1 MRPRLRT
8 QQGTQGGRQRRHLE
22 LVRVWRPQRD
32 PRHQKSPRGRYE
44 LGGRIAHGSPAQLQ
58 RTSGPLGG
66 DPRHR
71 PGPGPDGQELSARP
85 GSGLARPGR
94 ADRRDRGQVR
104 RRAVGRGAREHEDH
118 RRPAGGPGAEDRRA
132 AGGIALLAIT
142 TSYRTR
148 SDAVP
153 LRSFKAK
160 GRPSA
165 IAGVGVY
172 APEKIISNFDL
183 EKMMDTSDKWITE
196 RTGIHRRHIAE
207 PGTTTFEVATKA
219 ARAALDAAGITAKDL
234 DMILVG
240 TSSPDGPFPSVACRV
255 QNELDAPGAVAWD
268 TLAACTSFVYALSIA
283 DAYIAT
289 ERADTVLVVGA
300 EVLSRMLNYSDRG
313 TAVIFGDG
321 AGAAVV
327 RAAPKGAGFLSWC
340 LGSDGRGYA
349 QVTAGNIEKGAY
361 AAKDPAPFIDMVG
374 PDVFKFA
381 VDIFIRQA
389 NEVCEK
395 AGVGLDQID
404 LWVPHQ
410 ANFRII
416 DAAARRIGLP
426 LERVAIN
433 IDEYG
438 NTSSASIPLA
448 LEEAIRKGRVK
459 KGDHVLL
466 AGFGSG
472 LTWGATLLKWM

>member
-1 MRPRLRT
+1 M
-8 QQGTQGGRQRRHLE
+8 
-22 LVRVWRPQRD
+22 
-32 PRHQKSPRGRYE
+32 
-44 LGGRIAHGSPAQLQ
+44 
-58 RTSGPLGG
+58 
-66 DPRHR
+66 
-71 PGPGPDGQELSARP
+71 
-85 GSGLARPGR
+85 
-94 ADRRDRGQVR
+94 
-104 RRAVGRGAREHEDH
+104 AV
-118 RRPAGGPGAEDRRA
+118 
-132 AGGIALLAIT
+132 T
-142 TSYRTR
+142 TNYRTR

-165 IAGVGVY
+165 IAGIGVH
-172 APEKIISNFDL
+172 APEKVLTNFDL

-207 PGTTTFEVATKA
+207 PGTTTFAMATNA
-219 ARAALDAAGITAKDL
+219 ARAALKAAGITAQDL

-240 TSSPDGPFPSVACRV
+240 TSTPDGPFPSVACRL
-255 QNELDAPGAVAWD
+255 QNELDAPGSVAWD

-283 DAYIAT
+283 DSFIAT

-300 EVLSRMLNYSDRG
+300 EVLSRMLNYADRG

-327 RAAPKGAGFLSWC
+327 RTAPKGAGFLSWC

-361 AAKDPAPFIDMVG
+361 AAKDAAPYIDMVG

-389 NEVCEK
+389 QEVCSA
-395 AGVGLDQID
+395 AGVALDEID

-426 LERVAIN
+426 LEKVAIN

-448 LEEAIRKGRVK
+448 LEEAVRKGRVRP
-459 KGDHVLL
+459 GDHVLL

-472 LTWGATLLKWM
+472 LTWGATLLRWA

>member
-1 MRPRLRT
+1 M
-8 QQGTQGGRQRRHLE
+8 
-22 LVRVWRPQRD
+22 
-32 PRHQKSPRGRYE
+32 
-44 LGGRIAHGSPAQLQ
+44 
-58 RTSGPLGG
+58 
-66 DPRHR
+66 
-71 PGPGPDGQELSARP
+71 
-85 GSGLARPGR
+85 
-94 ADRRDRGQVR
+94 
-104 RRAVGRGAREHEDH
+104 
-118 RRPAGGPGAEDRRA
+118 
-132 AGGIALLAIT
+132 AIT
-142 TSYRTR
+142 SAYRTR

-153 LRSFKAK
+153 LRAFKAK

-172 APEKIISNFDL
+172 APSKVISNFDL

-207 PGTTTFEVATKA
+207 PGTTTFKMATRA
-219 ARAALDAAGITAKDL
+219 ARAALDAAGIGAHDL

-268 TLAACTSFVYALSIA
+268 TLAACTSFVYSLSIA
-283 DAYIAT
+283 DSFIAT
-289 ERADTVLVVGA
+289 ERADTVLVIGA

-327 RAAPKGAGFLSWC
+327 KAAPKGAGFQSWC

-349 QVTAGNIEKGAY
+349 QVTCGNIEKGAY
-361 AAKDPAPFIDMVG
+361 AAKDATPYIDMVG

-389 NEVCEK
+389 HEVCAA
-395 AGVGLDQID
+395 AGVALDDID

-426 LERVAIN
+426 LEKVAIN

-459 KGDHVLL
+459 PGDHVLL

-472 LTWGATLLKWM
+472 LTWGATLLKWA

>member
-1 MRPRLRT
+1 M
-8 QQGTQGGRQRRHLE
+8 
-22 LVRVWRPQRD
+22 
-32 PRHQKSPRGRYE
+32 
-44 LGGRIAHGSPAQLQ
+44 
-58 RTSGPLGG
+58 
-66 DPRHR
+66 
-71 PGPGPDGQELSARP
+71 
-85 GSGLARPGR
+85 
-94 ADRRDRGQVR
+94 
-104 RRAVGRGAREHEDH
+104 
-118 RRPAGGPGAEDRRA
+118 
-132 AGGIALLAIT
+132 AIT
-142 TSYRTR
+142 NAYRTR
-148 SDAVP
+148 SGAIP
-153 LRSFKAK
+153 LRSFKTK

-172 APEKIISNFDL
+172 APEKIITNFDL
-183 EKMMDTSDKWITE
+183 EKMIDTSDKWITE

-207 PGTTTFEVATKA
+207 PGTTTLELATKA
-219 ARAALDAAGITAKDL
+219 ARSALKSAGIKAEDL

-240 TSSPDGPFPSVACRV
+240 TSSPDGPFPSIACRI

-268 TLAACTSFVYALSIA
+268 TLAACTSFMYGLSIA
-283 DAYIAT
+283 DSFIAT
-289 ERADTVLVVGA
+289 ERADNVLVIGA
-300 EVLSRMLNYSDRG
+300 EVLSRMLDYGSRG

-327 RAAPKGAGFLSWC
+327 RPAPKGAGFLSWC

-349 QVTAGNIEKGAY
+349 QVTCGNIEKGAY
-361 AAKDPAPFIDMVG
+361 AAQDAHPYIEMVG

-389 NEVCEK
+389 NEVCNK
-395 AGVGLDQID
+395 AGVAMEDID

-426 LERVAIN
+426 LDRVAIN

-448 LEEAIRKGRVK
+448 LEEAVRKGRVK
-459 KGDHVLL
+459 SGDHVLL

-472 LTWGATLLKWM
+472 LTWGATLLKWA

>member
-1 MRPRLRT
+1 M
-8 QQGTQGGRQRRHLE
+8 
-22 LVRVWRPQRD
+22 
-32 PRHQKSPRGRYE
+32 
-44 LGGRIAHGSPAQLQ
+44 
-58 RTSGPLGG
+58 
-66 DPRHR
+66 
-71 PGPGPDGQELSARP
+71 
-85 GSGLARPGR
+85 
-94 ADRRDRGQVR
+94 
-104 RRAVGRGAREHEDH
+104 
-118 RRPAGGPGAEDRRA
+118 
-132 AGGIALLAIT
+132 AIT
-142 TSYRTR
+142 TNYKAR
-148 SDAVP
+148 SDAVA

-165 IAGVGVY
+165 IAGVGTY
-172 APEKIISNFDL
+172 APSKVITNFDL

-196 RTGIHRRHIAE
+196 RTGIHKRHIAE
-207 PGTTTFEVATKA
+207 PGTTTFDLATRA
-219 ARAALDAAGITAKDL
+219 ARSALDAAGITAKDL

-255 QNELDAPGAVAWD
+255 QNELDAPGSVAWD

-283 DAYIAT
+283 DSFIAT
-289 ERADTVLVVGA
+289 ERADTVLVIGA

-327 RAAPKGAGFLSWC
+327 KAAPKGAGFLSWC

-349 QVTAGNIEKGAY
+349 QVTCGNIEKGAY
-361 AAKDPAPFIDMVG
+361 AAKDAQPLIDMVG

-389 NEVCEK
+389 HDVCEA
-395 AGVGLDQID
+395 AGVALDDID

-426 LERVAIN
+426 LDRVAIN

-448 LEEAIRKGRVK
+448 LEEAVRNGRVK
-459 KGDHVLL
+459 SGDHVLL

-472 LTWGATLLKWM
+472 LTWGATLLKWA

>member
-1 MRPRLRT
+1 M
-8 QQGTQGGRQRRHLE
+8 
-22 LVRVWRPQRD
+22 
-32 PRHQKSPRGRYE
+32 
-44 LGGRIAHGSPAQLQ
+44 
-58 RTSGPLGG
+58 
-66 DPRHR
+66 
-71 PGPGPDGQELSARP
+71 
-85 GSGLARPGR
+85 
-94 ADRRDRGQVR
+94 
-104 RRAVGRGAREHEDH
+104 
-118 RRPAGGPGAEDRRA
+118 
-132 AGGIALLAIT
+132 AIT
-142 TSYRTR
+142 TNYRTR

-153 LRSFKAK
+153 LRSFKTK
-160 GRPSA
+160 GRQSA
-165 IAGVGVY
+165 IAGIGVY
-172 APEKIISNFDL
+172 APEKVLSNFDL
-183 EKMMDTSDKWITE
+183 EKMMETSDKWITE

-219 ARAALDAAGITAKDL
+219 ARAALDSAGITAQDL

-283 DAYIAT
+283 DAFIAT
-289 ERADTVLVVGA
+289 ERADTVLVIGA
-300 EVLSRMLNYSDRG
+300 EVLSRMIDYTSRG

-349 QVTAGNIEKGAY
+349 QVTCGNIEKGAY
-361 AAKDPAPFIDMVG
+361 AAKDPMPFIEMVG

-389 NEVCEK
+389 TEVCNA
-395 AGVGLDQID
+395 AGVGLDDID

-426 LERVAIN
+426 MERVAVN

-448 LEEAIRKGRVK
+448 LEEAVRKGRVK
-459 KGDHVLL
+459 SGDHVLL

-472 LTWGATLLKWM
+472 LTWGATLLKWA

>member
-1 MRPRLRT
+1 M
-8 QQGTQGGRQRRHLE
+8 
-22 LVRVWRPQRD
+22 
-32 PRHQKSPRGRYE
+32 
-44 LGGRIAHGSPAQLQ
+44 
-58 RTSGPLGG
+58 
-66 DPRHR
+66 
-71 PGPGPDGQELSARP
+71 
-85 GSGLARPGR
+85 
-94 ADRRDRGQVR
+94 
-104 RRAVGRGAREHEDH
+104 
-118 RRPAGGPGAEDRRA
+118 
-132 AGGIALLAIT
+132 AIT
-142 TSYRTR
+142 TNYRTR

-153 LRSFKAK
+153 LRSFRAK

-172 APEKIISNFDL
+172 APEKLISNFDL

-207 PGTTTFEVATKA
+207 PGTTTFEHATKA
-219 ARAALDAAGITAKDL
+219 ARSALAASGVEAKDL

-255 QNELDAPGAVAWD
+255 QNELGAPGSVAWD

-283 DAYIAT
+283 DSFIAT
-289 ERADTVLVVGA
+289 ERADTVLVIGA
-300 EVLSRMLNYSDRG
+300 EVLSRMLDYSDRG

-327 RAAPKGAGFLSWC
+327 RAAPTGAGFLSWC

-349 QVTAGNIEKGAY
+349 QVTCGNIEKGAY
-361 AAKDPAPFIDMVG
+361 AAKDAQPFIDMVG

-389 NEVCEK
+389 TEVCQA
-395 AGVGLDQID
+395 AGVGLEEID

-416 DAAARRIGLP
+416 DAAARRMGLP
-426 LERVAIN
+426 IERVAIN

-448 LEEAIRKGRVK
+448 LEEAVRKGRVK
-459 KGDHVLL
+459 SGDHVLL

-472 LTWGATLLKWM
+472 LTWGATLLKWA

>member
-1 MRPRLRT
+1 M
-8 QQGTQGGRQRRHLE
+8 
-22 LVRVWRPQRD
+22 
-32 PRHQKSPRGRYE
+32 
-44 LGGRIAHGSPAQLQ
+44 
-58 RTSGPLGG
+58 
-66 DPRHR
+66 
-71 PGPGPDGQELSARP
+71 
-85 GSGLARPGR
+85 
-94 ADRRDRGQVR
+94 
-104 RRAVGRGAREHEDH
+104 
-118 RRPAGGPGAEDRRA
+118 
-132 AGGIALLAIT
+132 AIST
-142 TSYRTR
+142 NYRTR

-172 APEKIISNFDL
+172 APDKVLSNFDL
-183 EKMMDTSDKWITE
+183 EQMMDTSDKWITE

-207 PGTTTFEVATKA
+207 PGTTTFEMATMA
-219 ARAALDAAGITAKDL
+219 ARAALEAAEVSANDL

-255 QNELDAPGAVAWD
+255 QNELNAPGSVAWD

-283 DAYIAT
+283 DSFVAT
-289 ERADTVLVVGA
+289 ERADKVLVIGA
-300 EVLSRMLNYSDRG
+300 EVLSRLIDYTDRG

-327 RAAPKGAGFLSWC
+327 RPAPEGAGFQSWC

-349 QVTAGNIEKGAY
+349 QVTCGNVDKGAY
-361 AAKDPAPFIDMVG
+361 AAKDPNPYIDMVG

-389 NEVCEK
+389 TEVCRE
-395 AGVGLDQID
+395 AGISLDEID

-426 LERVAIN
+426 MERVAVN

-448 LEEAIRKGRVK
+448 LEEAVRKGRVK
-459 KGDHVLL
+459 AGDNVLL

-472 LTWGATLLKWM
+472 LTWGATLLKWA

>member
-1 MRPRLRT
+1 M
-8 QQGTQGGRQRRHLE
+8 
-22 LVRVWRPQRD
+22 
-32 PRHQKSPRGRYE
+32 
-44 LGGRIAHGSPAQLQ
+44 
-58 RTSGPLGG
+58 
-66 DPRHR
+66 
-71 PGPGPDGQELSARP
+71 
-85 GSGLARPGR
+85 
-94 ADRRDRGQVR
+94 
-104 RRAVGRGAREHEDH
+104 
-118 RRPAGGPGAEDRRA
+118 
-132 AGGIALLAIT
+132 AIT
-142 TSYRTR
+142 TSYKAR
-148 SDAVP
+148 SDAVG
-153 LRSFKAK
+153 LRSFKTK

-165 IAGVGVY
+165 IAGVGTY
-172 APEKIISNFDL
+172 APEKVITNFDL

-196 RTGIHRRHIAE
+196 RTGIHKRHIAE
-207 PGTTTFEVATKA
+207 PGTTTFELATRA
-219 ARAALDAAGITAKDL
+219 ARSALDAAGITAKDL

-255 QNELDAPGAVAWD
+255 QNELDAPGAVSWD
-268 TLAACTSFVYALSIA
+268 TLAACTSFVYGLSIA
-283 DAYIAT
+283 DSFIAT
-289 ERADTVLVVGA
+289 ERADTVLVIGA

-327 RAAPKGAGFLSWC
+327 KAAPKGAGFLSWC

-349 QVTAGNIEKGAY
+349 QVTCGNIDKGAY
-361 AAKDPAPFIDMVG
+361 AAKDATPYIEMVG

-395 AGVGLDQID
+395 AGVALEDID

-426 LERVAIN
+426 LDRVAIN

-448 LEEAIRKGRVK
+448 LDEAIRNGRVK
-459 KGDHVLL
+459 SGDHVLL

-472 LTWGATLLKWM
+472 LTWGATLLKWA

>member
-1 MRPRLRT
+1 M
-8 QQGTQGGRQRRHLE
+8 
-22 LVRVWRPQRD
+22 
-32 PRHQKSPRGRYE
+32 
-44 LGGRIAHGSPAQLQ
+44 
-58 RTSGPLGG
+58 
-66 DPRHR
+66 
-71 PGPGPDGQELSARP
+71 
-85 GSGLARPGR
+85 
-94 ADRRDRGQVR
+94 
-104 RRAVGRGAREHEDH
+104 
-118 RRPAGGPGAEDRRA
+118 
-132 AGGIALLAIT
+132 AIT
-142 TSYRTR
+142 TNYRTR

-153 LRSFKAK
+153 LRSFKTK
-160 GRPSA
+160 GRQSA
-165 IAGVGVY
+165 IAGIGVY
-172 APEKIISNFDL
+172 APEKVLSNFDL
-183 EKMMDTSDKWITE
+183 EKMMETSDKWITE
-196 RTGIHRRHIAE
+196 RTGIHRRNIAE
-207 PGTTTFEVATKA
+207 PGTTTFDVATKA
-219 ARAALDAAGITAKDL
+219 ARAALDSAGITAQDL

-283 DAYIAT
+283 DAFIAT
-289 ERADTVLVVGA
+289 ERADTVLVIGA
-300 EVLSRMLNYSDRG
+300 EVLSRMIDYTSRG

-327 RAAPKGAGFLSWC
+327 RAAPRGAGFLSWC

-349 QVTAGNIEKGAY
+349 QVTCGNIEKGAY
-361 AAKDPAPFIDMVG
+361 ANKDATPYIEMVG

-395 AGVGLDQID
+395 AGVSLEDID

-448 LEEAIRKGRVK
+448 LEEAMRKGRVK
-459 KGDHVLL
+459 TGDHVLL

-472 LTWGATLLKWM
+472 LTWGATLLKWV

>member
-1 MRPRLRT
+1 M
-8 QQGTQGGRQRRHLE
+8 
-22 LVRVWRPQRD
+22 
-32 PRHQKSPRGRYE
+32 
-44 LGGRIAHGSPAQLQ
+44 
-58 RTSGPLGG
+58 
-66 DPRHR
+66 
-71 PGPGPDGQELSARP
+71 
-85 GSGLARPGR
+85 
-94 ADRRDRGQVR
+94 
-104 RRAVGRGAREHEDH
+104 
-118 RRPAGGPGAEDRRA
+118 
-132 AGGIALLAIT
+132 AIT

-153 LRSFKAK
+153 LKSFKTK

-165 IAGVGVY
+165 IAGVGAY
-172 APEKIISNFDL
+172 APDKVLSNFDL
-183 EKMMDTSDKWITE
+183 EKLMDTSDKWITE

-207 PGTTTFEVATKA
+207 PGTTTFEMATKA
-219 ARAALDAAGITAKDL
+219 ARAALEAAEVSARDL

-255 QNELDAPGAVAWD
+255 QNELDAPGSVAWD
-268 TLAACTSFVYALSIA
+268 TLAACTSFVYSLSIA
-283 DAYIAT
+283 DSFIAT
-289 ERADTVLVVGA
+289 ERADTVLVIGA
-300 EVLSRMLNYSDRG
+300 EVLSRLIDYSDRG

-327 RAAPKGAGFLSWC
+327 KAAPKGAGFLSWC
-340 LGSDGRGYA
+340 LGSDGRGFA
-349 QVTAGNIEKGAY
+349 QVTCGNIEKGAY
-361 AAKDPAPFIDMVG
+361 AAKDPNPYIDMVG

-389 NEVCEK
+389 SEVCAK
-395 AGVGLDQID
+395 AGIALDEID

-426 LERVAIN
+426 IERVAIN

-438 NTSSASIPLA
+438 NTSSASIPIA
-448 LEEAIRKGRVK
+448 LEEAVRNGRVK
-459 KGDHVLL
+459 SGDHVLL

-472 LTWGATLLKWM
+472 LTWGATLLKWA

>member
-1 MRPRLRT
+1 M
-8 QQGTQGGRQRRHLE
+8 
-22 LVRVWRPQRD
+22 
-32 PRHQKSPRGRYE
+32 
-44 LGGRIAHGSPAQLQ
+44 
-58 RTSGPLGG
+58 
-66 DPRHR
+66 
-71 PGPGPDGQELSARP
+71 
-85 GSGLARPGR
+85 
-94 ADRRDRGQVR
+94 
-104 RRAVGRGAREHEDH
+104 
-118 RRPAGGPGAEDRRA
+118 
-132 AGGIALLAIT
+132 AIT
-142 TSYRTR
+142 TNYRTR
-148 SDAVP
+148 SDALP

-160 GRPSA
+160 GRQSA

-183 EKMMDTSDKWITE
+183 ETMMDTSDKWITE

-207 PGTTTFEVATKA
+207 PGTTTFEMATRA
-219 ARAALDAAGITAKDL
+219 ARAALDAAGIAAQEL

-283 DAYIAT
+283 DSFIAT
-289 ERADTVLVVGA
+289 ERADTVLVIGA
-300 EVLSRMLNYSDRG
+300 EVLSRMLDYSDRG

-327 RAAPKGAGFLSWC
+327 RAAPKGAG
-340 LGSDGRGYA
+340 SDGRGYA
-349 QVTAGNIEKGAY
+349 QVTCGNIEKGAY
-361 AAKDPAPFIDMVG
+361 AAKDATPFINMVG

-389 NEVCEK
+389 SEVCSA
-395 AGVGLDQID
+395 AGVALDEID

-410 ANFRII
+410 ANYRII

-426 LERVAIN
+426 IERVAIN
-433 IDEYG
+433 IDEFG

-459 KGDHVLL
+459 PGDHVLL

-472 LTWGATLLKWM
+472 LTWGATLLKWA

>member
-1 MRPRLRT
+1 M
-8 QQGTQGGRQRRHLE
+8 
-22 LVRVWRPQRD
+22 
-32 PRHQKSPRGRYE
+32 
-44 LGGRIAHGSPAQLQ
+44 
-58 RTSGPLGG
+58 
-66 DPRHR
+66 
-71 PGPGPDGQELSARP
+71 
-85 GSGLARPGR
+85 
-94 ADRRDRGQVR
+94 
-104 RRAVGRGAREHEDH
+104 
-118 RRPAGGPGAEDRRA
+118 
-132 AGGIALLAIT
+132 AIT
-142 TSYRTR
+142 TNYRTR
-148 SDAVP
+148 SDALP

-160 GRPSA
+160 GRQSA

-183 EKMMDTSDKWITE
+183 ETMMDTSDKWITE

-207 PGTTTFEVATKA
+207 PGTTTFAMATRA
-219 ARAALDAAGITAKDL
+219 GRAALDAAGIAAQEL

-283 DAYIAT
+283 DSFIAT
-289 ERADTVLVVGA
+289 ERADTVLVIGA
-300 EVLSRMLNYSDRG
+300 EVLSRMLDYSDRG

-349 QVTAGNIEKGAY
+349 QVTCGNIEKGAY
-361 AAKDPAPFIDMVG
+361 AAKDATPFINMVG

-389 NEVCEK
+389 SEVCSA
-395 AGVGLDQID
+395 AGVALDEID

-410 ANFRII
+410 ANYRII

-426 LERVAIN
+426 IERVAIN
-433 IDEYG
+433 IDEFG

-459 KGDHVLL
+459 PGDHVLL

-472 LTWGATLLKWM
+472 LTWGATLLKWA